1 MDFIETFEDFLTE
14 GRVIVKRK
22 YTEDHPQKSVSDK
35 APIRERVLSFVNEK
49 GSVTRQELME
59 FFKSMNE
66 ETGGSTSRKW
76 LTKNPTLFVIKEK
89 NGVKT
94 YMLSSYGKKV
104 HESIMKQKTV

>member
-1 MDFIETFEDFLTE
+1 MNFIESFDEFLNE
-14 GRVIVKRK
+14 GRVTVKRK
-22 YTEDHPQKSVSDK
+22 YTEAHPEKSVSDR

-49 GSVTRQELME
+49 GSVSRQELLE
-59 FFKSMNE
+59 FLKAMNE
-66 ETGGSTSRKW
+66 ETGGTTSRKW

-94 YMLSSYGKKV
+94 YTLSSYGKKV